1 MALVPEGELRWRQFT
16 LACRRARSRVLSRRM
31 TPSIRVDRNIPF
43 AMRDGITLRAD
54 VFRPDD
60 HAKHPAIVIRTPYGK
75 EPSANSDYLSPLA
88 AAFAGYAVV
97 IQDVRGRFAS
107 EGVFSP
113 LGSQD
118 GDDGYDTIEAV
129 AAESW
134 CDGNVG
140 MAGASYLGAVQWR
153 AALKAPPALK
163 AIAPH
168 IVTPNR
174 LSETRRAG
182 VHELKTGVAWS
193 AAMAVDALG
202 KLAAQGKDVSTSLR
216 AVRDTLADLDKAC
229 EFLPLKAMPFLEAA
243 GSRTTGRFGE
253 QDLKAFES
261 EADIFLD
268 YSRIHIPVMQA
279 GGWYDNFIGDMARA
293 FVALSERAGTH
304 AARQGQHLLVGPW
317 THGARLGCQ
326 VGEVNFGR
334 QAAGSGAMC
343 TQRHLAFFDRY
354 LRGIESTDLVPVR
367 YFLMGA
373 NEWRTAETWPLPGTA
388 RRRFFLH
395 SGGRAN
401 TASGDGTLTL
411 DEPGDEAAD
420 TFVYDP
426 ASPVRSRG
434 GRINPD
440 LGEPA
445 GPLDQSA
452 IERRADVL
460 CYTSDELGADLEVT
474 GSVELQLFAASS
486 ARDTDFMVRLADVDA
501 DGRAINIAE
510 GCIRA
515 RYRTSILRPE
525 LLTPGQPYA
534 FRIDMG
540 VTSHLF
546 RRGHRLRVH
555 VTSSDFPRFDRN
567 MNTGNPIGEDATGSP
582 AHQTILHRVGL
593 ASYVDLPVVAPAGAT
608 RA

>member
-1 MALVPEGELRWRQFT
+1 
-16 LACRRARSRVLSRRM
+16 M
-31 TPSIRVDRNIPF
+31 TASIRVDRNIPLF
-43 AMRDGITLRAD
+43 TRDGITLRAD
-54 VFRPDD
+54 VYRPDD
-60 HAKHPAIVIRTPYGK
+60 GAKHPAIVIRTPYGK
-75 EPSANSDYLSPLA
+75 EPSANSDYFSPLI
-88 AAFAGYAVV
+88 AAFAGYAIV
-97 IQDVRGRFAS
+97 IQDVRGRYAS
-107 EGVFSP
+107 EGTFSP
-113 LGSQD
+113 FGGLD
-118 GDDGYDTIEAV
+118 GDDGYDTIAAV

-168 IVTPNR
+168 IVSPNR
-174 LSETRRAG
+174 LFETRRAG
-182 VHELKTGVAWS
+182 VHELKTTISWS
-193 AAMAVDALG
+193 AAMAVDTLS
-202 KLAAQGKDVSTSLR
+202 KLAAQGKDVSSSLR
-216 AVRDTLADLDKAC
+216 ALRSTMADLDKAC

-243 GSRTTGRFGE
+243 GSQATGRFGE

-261 EADIFLD
+261 ETDIFLD
-268 YSRIHIPVMQA
+268 YSRIQIPVMQA
-279 GGWYDNFIGDMARA
+279 GGWYDNFVGDMART
-293 FVALSERAGTH
+293 FVGLKESAGST
-304 AARQGQHLLVGPW
+304 AARQGQYLLVGPW
-317 THGARLGCQ
+317 THGARLGPQ

-334 QAAGSGAMC
+334 QATSLGAMC
-343 TQRHLAFFDRY
+343 TQRHLAFFDKY
-354 LRGIESTDLVPVR
+354 LRGIESTELARVR

-373 NEWRTAETWPLPGTA
+373 NEWRTAETWPLPGTE
-388 RRRFFLH
+388 RRRFFFH

-401 TASGDGTLTL
+401 TSEGDGTLTR
-411 DEPGDEAAD
+411 DEPGDEPAD

-445 GPLDQSA
+445 GPLDQSVV
-452 IERRADVL
+452 ERRADVV
-460 CYTSDELGADLEVT
+460 CYSSDELTADLEVT
-474 GSVELQLFAASS
+474 GSLELHLFAASS
-486 ARDTDFMVRLADVDA
+486 ARDTDFMVRLVDVYP

-515 RYRTSILRPE
+515 RYRGSILRPE

-555 VTSSDFPRFDRN
+555 LTSSDFPRFDRN
-567 MNTGNPIGEDATGSP
+567 MNTGNPIGEDAAGVK
-582 AHQTILHRVGL
+582 AHQTIFHRVDL
-593 ASYVDLPVVAPAGAT
+593 ASYIDLPVIVSA
-608 RA
+608 